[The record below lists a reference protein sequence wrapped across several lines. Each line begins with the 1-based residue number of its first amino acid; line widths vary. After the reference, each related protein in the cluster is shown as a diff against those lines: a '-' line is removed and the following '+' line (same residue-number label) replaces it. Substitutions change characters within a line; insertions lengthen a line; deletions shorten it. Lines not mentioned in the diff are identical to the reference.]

1 MSIRDPQARALVMQR
16 SSGSSSGSANTGPGH
31 AVTPSLPERSATAEL
46 DGTCARRKPRRGSA
60 AWRGAG
66 TRPAAPAR
74 CRARPARL
82 HPLPAAAGRRRR
94 GPRPQQ
100 LPPPSPPS
108 PGTPLL
114 TLKRAK
120 TGRGGGLISDATSVT
135 TFWTRRTKELL
146 TLIPPVKPLQ
156 LILLPT
162 RARSTPAGR
171 RFSFCLDSPSRRAA
185 APAVPDQR
193 HCFCSHNCCRLLA
206 FVTKCSLL
214 GTPQAQNQ
222 CDLLN
227 LKARSSVKE
236 QTSCH
241 QTERVHF
248 GTTAFTSTKTKP
260 PPRYLQCPRCSAA
273 SKQDPRSFQK
283 RNRATNVSKRAREM
297 AMNLFPGEL
306 TLIT

>member
-1 MSIRDPQARALVMQR
+1 MSIPGPAGPCPGNAEELHPAPAALTQAQATPSPRASR
-16 SSGSSSGSANTGPGH
+16 SGPPRPSWTGPVPG
-31 AVTPSLPERSATAEL
+31 ASP
-46 DGTCARRKPRRGSA
+46 GGGARPGEGPGRG
-60 AWRGAG
+60 
-66 TRPAAPAR
+66 PPPPPPAR

-100 LPPPSPPS
+100 LPPPSP
-108 PGTPLL
+108 GTPLL

-120 TGRGGGLISDATSVT
+120 TGCGGGLISDATSVT
-135 TFWTRRTKELL
+135 TFWTRHTRELL
-146 TLIPPVKPLQ
+146 TLTPPVKPLQ
-156 LILLPT
+156 FILLPT
-162 RARSTPAGR
+162 RARSTPPAGR
-171 RFSFCLDSPSRRAA
+171 RFSFCLDSPSGRAA

-227 LKARSSVKE
+227 LKAQSSVKE

-241 QTERVHF
+241 QTEPVHF

-260 PPRYLQCPRCSAA
+260 PPRHLQCPRCSAA
-273 SKQDPRSFQK
+273 SEQDPRSFQK
-283 RNRATNVSKRAREM
+283 PNRATNVSKRAREM
-297 AMNLFPGEL
+297 VMNLFPGEL